1 MNLGFISRKI
11 GLGDRELLKDY
22 SSIKELISTEVEKPV
37 DFVGAETIWGP
48 VKPWPDK
55 LSFSL
60 EERMKRLVAR
70 RTKRDEL
77 EKSNLPDKELERL
90 LKENKNK
97 YRVRDQDQH
106 RFFHAGCFSSA
117 QVKLRLSY
125 FWLNHFTVGGSKDTT
140 PSLIGDYWGNTII
153 KGLDGDFNDL
163 LYYAVC
169 HPAMVTYLDNIY
181 NVGPNSPKN
190 DYKDYG
196 INDNLAR
203 EVLELHTVSPSA
215 KYTEEDIK
223 NCALILAG
231 WGFIFDKKWDKQKGG
246 RPKNYREPW
255 YKHQAEPGKK
265 KVFGIQFSSGPKSLR
280 ELTDYLAKHPNTI
293 DHISRKLVKHFCGP
307 NMPSEAVDAVKKT
320 WASTNG
326 NLPEIH
332 KTVLL
337 HAVKSESKI
346 FLWPQTWVFQTLR
359 ISKAHIVKGF
369 NDFKDY
375 EMYLG
380 FETGSNTIMEEMG
393 QDFWSR
399 RQPNGFSDNK
409 EDWMSTEHLDRRI
422 RLADIIYRYGKP
434 ERKIDKIISEF
445 DFSET
450 TKSKLSAIKNSRA
463 KFIATLCS
471 MDILEV

>member
-22 SSIKELISTEVEKPV
+22 SNIKELISTEVEKPV

-48 VKPWPDK
+48 VKPWPDE

-70 RTKRDEL
+70 RTKRDQL
-77 EKSNLPDKELERL
+77 EKSNLPDKELMRL
-90 LKENKNK
+90 IKENKEK
-97 YRVRDQDQH
+97 FKVREQDQH

-125 FWLNHFTVGGSKDTT
+125 FWLNHFTVGSKGTT

-169 HPAMVTYLDNIY
+169 HPAMVTYLDNIH
-181 NVGPNSPKN
+181 NVGPNSSKN
-190 DYKDYG
+190 HYKDYG

-203 EVLELHTVSPSA
+203 EILELHTVSPSA

-223 NCALILAG
+223 NCALILTG
-231 WGFIFDKKWDKQKGG
+231 WGFIFDKKWDKEKGG

-265 KVFGIQFSSGPKSLR
+265 KVFGMQLSSGPKSLR

-293 DHISRKLVKHFCGP
+293 DHISRKLVRHFCGP
-307 NMPSEAVDAVKKT
+307 NIPSKAVDAVKRT
-320 WASTNG
+320 WATTNG

-346 FLWPQTWVFQTLR
+346 FLWPQTWVFQALR
-359 ISKAHIVKGF
+359 MSKAQIVRGSKDFRNYDTYHGF
-369 NDFKDY
+369 DPSS
-375 EMYLG
+375 
-380 FETGSNTIMEEMG
+380 ETIAKEMG
-393 QDFWSR
+393 QSFWSR
-399 RQPNGFSDNK
+399 RQPNGFSDDK
-409 EDWMSTEHLDRRI
+409 EDWISTEHLDRRI

-434 ERKIDKIISEF
+434 ERKIDKIISQF
-445 DFSET
+445 DISEA
-450 TKSKLSAIKNSRA
+450 TKKKLSAIKNSRA

>member
-11 GLGDRELLKDY
+11 GLGDRELLEDY
-22 SSIKELISTEVEKPV
+22 SSIKELISTEVEKPI

-70 RTKRDEL
+70 RTKRDQL

-90 LKENKNK
+90 IKENKEK
-97 YRVRDQDQH
+97 YKVREQDQH

-125 FWLNHFTVGGSKDTT
+125 FWLNHFTVGSKDTT

-169 HPAMVTYLDNIY
+169 HPAMVTYLDNIH
-181 NVGPNSPKN
+181 NVGPNSSKN
-190 DYKDYG
+190 DDKDYG

-203 EVLELHTVSPSA
+203 EILELHTVSPSA

-223 NCALILAG
+223 NCALILTG
-231 WGFIFDKKWDKQKGG
+231 WGFIFDKKWDKEKGG

-265 KVFGIQFSSGPKSLR
+265 KVFGMQFSSGPKSLR

-293 DHISRKLVKHFCGP
+293 DHISRKLVRHFCGP

-320 WASTNG
+320 WTETDG

-332 KTVLL
+332 KTLLL
-337 HAVKSESKI
+337 HAVNNESKI
-346 FLWPQTWVFQTLR
+346 FLWPQIWVFQVLR
-359 ISKAHIVKGF
+359 MSKAQIVRG
-369 NDFKDY
+369 FKDFRNY
-375 EMYLG
+375 DIYHG
-380 FETGSNTIMEEMG
+380 FDPSSETIAKEMG
-393 QDFWSR
+393 QSFWSR
-399 RQPNGFSDNK
+399 RQPNGFSDDK
-409 EDWMSTEHLDRRI
+409 DDWMSTEHLDRRI

-434 ERKIDKIISEF
+434 ERRIDNIISQF
-445 DFSET
+445 DISET
-450 TKSKLSAIKNSRA
+450 TKNKLSAIKNSRA

>member
-1 MNLGFISRKI
+1 MKLGLISRKI
-11 GLGDRELLKDY
+11 GLGDRESLENY
-22 SSIKELISTEVEKPV
+22 SSLKELISTEVEKPI

-125 FWLNHFTVGGSKDTT
+125 FWLNHFTIGSKDTT
-140 PSLIGDYWGNTII
+140 DSLIGDYWGNTII
-153 KGLDGDFNDL
+153 KGLDGNFKDL

-169 HPAMVTYLDNIY
+169 HPAMVTYLDNIF

-190 DYKDYG
+190 DDKDNG

-203 EVLELHTVSPSA
+203 EILELYTISPSA
-215 KYTEEDIK
+215 NYTEEDIR

-231 WGFIFDKKWDKQKGG
+231 WGYIFDKKWKKEKGG
-246 RPKNYREPW
+246 RPKNFREPW
-255 YKHQAEPGKK
+255 YKYQAEPGKK
-265 KVFGIQFSSGPKSLR
+265 KAFGVQFSSGSKSLR
-280 ELTDYLAKHPNTI
+280 ELTDYLAKHPSTI
-293 DHISRKLVKHFCGP
+293 DHVSKKLIRHFCGP
-307 NMPSEAVDAVKKT
+307 NASSQSVDAVKQT
-320 WASTNG
+320 WIETNG
-326 NLPEIH
+326 DLPEIH

-337 HAVKSESKI
+337 NAVNNESKI
-346 FLWPQTWVFQTLR
+346 FLWPQTWLFQALR
-359 ISKAHIVKGF
+359 MSKAQIVRGF
-369 NDFKDY
+369 EDFRNYDN
-375 EMYLG
+375 YLG
-380 FETGSNTIMEEMG
+380 FNPESSSMLKELG
-393 QDFWSR
+393 QSFWSR
-399 RQPNGFSDNK
+399 RQPDGFSDDK
-409 EDWMSTEHLDRRI
+409 EDWISTEHLDRRI
-422 RLADIIYRYGKP
+422 RLAGLIYEHGKP
-434 ERKIDKIISEF
+434 ERGTDYILSQFDIS
-445 DFSET
+445 DIT
-450 TKSKLSAIKNSRA
+450 NRKLSAIKNKRA